1 MKANSDAEIYRKQ
14 MIKFAEESKKQ
25 ITIMGDVIESVSDD
39 AELGKL
45 VRDMYV
51 FFRNEADERIEY
63 LKNQK

>member
-1 MKANSDAEIYRKQ
+1 MKVNSDAEIYRKQ

-45 VRDMYV
+45 VRDMYL
-51 FFRNEADERIEY
+51 FFCKEADERIKY
-63 LKNQK
+63 LQNQK

>member
-39 AELGKL
+39 AKLGKL

-51 FFRNEADERIEY
+51 FFRNEADERIKY